1 MSALIRG
8 EYYSIL
14 VWNRSLN
21 VSASIREFSDAPF
34 FCMSEDYSMIS
45 LLFVL

>member
-14 VWNRSLN
+14 VRDRSLN

-34 FCMSEDYSMIS
+34 FCTSEKYSMIRIF
-45 LLFVL
+45 FVL

>member
-1 MSALIRG
+1 MSTLIRG

-14 VWNRSLN
+14 VRNSSLN

-34 FCMSEDYSMIS
+34 FCQSEKYSMVYIF
-45 LLFVL
+45 FVL